1 MIQDINVLLVCA
13 AGASTSMLANRVQ
26 ELTRCYNWTV
36 EARSYTELANVIGK
50 YDVVLVAPQLRYEFQ
65 HIESIV
71 SQYEGIKVKQ
81 IEGHDF
87 AALDPKIIV
96 DKVNELYGVQ
106 QTKKGERQMS
116 QKVSVMDKISA
127 VMEKYIV
134 PVGMKISNQRH
145 LAAVRD
151 GLTVM
156 IPITIIGGFACLI
169 AVPPIPST
177 ITEPSNFFYAFL
189 LAWQSFAGQYSNI
202 LMLPYQ
208 LTIGIISIYVVCGV
222 AYQLASTYKMNGIN
236 NMITALLVYLCVS
249 GAIDLASG
257 TIVIANLGAGYM
269 FTAMVVALLVVEINH
284 FFIKHNITIK
294 LPASVP
300 PNVAAPFN
308 VLIPG
313 VVNVVVFLLLDVLC
327 SSLTGAGLSRLVYTI
342 FQPLMS
348 ATGSLPSVLLINIL
362 MTTFW
367 FFGIHGANM
376 LSVVTSPITTA
387 ALAANAE
394 AYVAG
399 QPLPFIYAGA
409 MNSVFGNWITYNVI
423 LLVIFLW
430 CKSNQAR
437 SVAKVAIVP
446 SIFNINEPSIFGL
459 PTVLNVYTYIPL
471 ILCSMINCST
481 YYICA
486 SMDIV
491 GRFYITL
498 PFTVPGPLQAFLAT
512 GDVRTIVLW
521 VILFLV
527 DIPIVYPFIKTYD
540 KTLVAQEQSQNA

>member
-26 ELTRCYNWTV
+26 ELTRSYNWTV

-81 IEGHDF
+81 IESHDF

-313 VVNVVVFLLLDVLC
+313 VVNVVVFLLLDLLC

-348 ATGSLPSVLLINIL
+348 ATG
-362 MTTFW
+362 
-367 FFGIHGANM
+367 
-376 LSVVTSPITTA
+376 
-387 ALAANAE
+387 
-394 AYVAG
+394 
-399 QPLPFIYAGA
+399 
-409 MNSVFGNWITYNVI
+409 
-423 LLVIFLW
+423 
-430 CKSNQAR
+430 
-437 SVAKVAIVP
+437 
-446 SIFNINEPSIFGL
+446 
-459 PTVLNVYTYIPL
+459 
-471 ILCSMINCST
+471 
-481 YYICA
+481 
-486 SMDIV
+486 
-491 GRFYITL
+491 
-498 PFTVPGPLQAFLAT
+498 
-512 GDVRTIVLW
+512 
-521 VILFLV
+521 
-527 DIPIVYPFIKTYD
+527 
-540 KTLVAQEQSQNA
+540 